1 MEDARQLQTETT
13 EQPKPKTQSQ
23 IKPKN
28 WEKRLKLNQ
37 TLELT
42 TYNMKNTELKKQVR
56 STLVAGDTTA
66 RYSTEDCV

>member
-1 MEDARQLQTETT
+1 MEDARQLQTT
-13 EQPKPKTQSQ
+13 QTQSQ

>member
-1 MEDARQLQTETT
+1 MEDARQLQTT
-13 EQPKPKTQSQ
+13 QTQSQ

-66 RYSTEDCV
+66 RYSTVDCV

>member
-1 MEDARQLQTETT
+1 MEDARQLQTT
-13 EQPKPKTQSQ
+13 QTQSQ

-56 STLVAGDTTA
+56 STIVAGDTTA
-66 RYSTEDCV
+66 RYSMIDCV